1 MLASR
6 NMEKILSSI
15 FALALQVTAGYG
27 VSKSVNGNADLNDL
41 ALSNV
46 EALAMT
52 EEEFYNL
59 TGCCPCWEYLLCL
72 GKDGNTYS
80 YAYKC

>member
-15 FALALQVTAGYG
+15 FALALPVTAGYG

-41 ALSNV
+41 ALSNGRHW
-46 EALAMT
+46 L
-52 EEEFYNL
+52 
-59 TGCCPCWEYLLCL
+59 
-72 GKDGNTYS
+72 
-80 YAYKC
+80 